1 MSYLNA
7 RADQQQHQRQQYHQQ
22 QQQPLHTPAIG
33 WNGNP
38 IKEDYSNHTTTMPLI
53 HAGALAGYSIQQGGY
68 LATAPVAGIGHNPAT
83 AALLPQQQQ
92 QLQQQ
97 LQYGYHHPQQY
108 QQQQQQQQQQFH
120 YDQQTPL
127 EVSNQHSHQQQQQ
140 EYIVSGT
147 TPSGPS
153 SSLPA
158 SSDNVSLSGHLD
170 LDFFDPEVSIA
181 LYILFL

>member
-7 RADQQQHQRQQYHQQ
+7 RADQQQHQRQQYHPQ

-38 IKEDYSNHTTTMPLI
+38 IKEDYSTYTTTMPLI
-53 HAGALAGYSIQQGGY
+53 HAGAVAGYSMQQGGY
-68 LATAPVAGIGHNPAT
+68 LATAPVAGMGHNPAT

-92 QLQQQ
+92 LQQQ
-97 LQYGYHHPQQY
+97 LQYGYHH
-108 QQQQQQQQQQFH
+108 QQQQQQFH
-120 YDQQTPL
+120 YGQQKPL

-140 EYIVSGT
+140 EYILSGT

-158 SSDNVSLSGHLD
+158 NSDNVSLSEHLD
-170 LDFFDPEVSIA
+170 LDFFDPEVYLA

>member
-97 LQYGYHHPQQY
+97 LQYGYHH
-108 QQQQQQQQQQFH
+108 QQQQQQYH
-120 YDQQTPL
+120 YGQQTPL